1 MDRFD
6 VHKKELLRMYDRS
19 DFEQKQKKK
28 KNENV
33 VVNCQP
39 FNPFLHK

>member
-6 VHKKELLRMYDRS
+6 VHKKNSLRMYDKS
-19 DFEQKQKKK
+19 DFEQKKK